1 MQHGFIQYL
10 QWAKPW
16 TEKGSEDVIKD
27 AELIS
32 RLQEG
37 VGGRWVQELI
47 LGERN
52 PPSPS
57 GSNQS
62 EMVLNHSKNQG
73 LHNPCTSL
81 LCLINVLLGIR
92 QSKSPRGFHQVLNV
106 PKAQSLWKPSS
117 FTVHLSIHNSI
128 PFLIPSDLNPLLKN
142 TNLPES
148 AG

>member
-1 MQHGFIQYL
+1 M
-10 QWAKPW
+10 
-16 TEKGSEDVIKD
+16 EKGSKDAIKD

-37 VGGRWVQELI
+37 VGGTWVQELI

-62 EMVLNHSKNQG
+62 ETVLNYSKNQG

-106 PKAQSLWKPSS
+106 PKAQSL
-117 FTVHLSIHNSI
+117 
-128 PFLIPSDLNPLLKN
+128 
-142 TNLPES
+142 
-148 AG
+148 